1 MIFQLELS
9 TCIKFFTKFKKL
21 PNKTLNYS
29 FLIFNYKMFIPKLY
43 KSEDYNLMKEIIRE
57 NSFALLISSVDK
69 IRATHS
75 MMMLNEDN
83 PENIYIETHIS
94 RANPQAKTLTNGD
107 EVLCDFLGAHSY
119 ISSSWYDHINVS
131 TWNYEA
137 VQIYGKVELM
147 NHDELYQHLDKLT
160 SKYEKFQQCPMMVKD
175 MGKEFVEKEMKGA
188 FGLKIIPT
196 EIFIKQKLSQNRKED
211 DFENIILNLEKGDE
225 NGRQIAEKMKLL
237 KK

>member
-1 MIFQLELS
+1 
-9 TCIKFFTKFKKL
+9 
-21 PNKTLNYS
+21 
-29 FLIFNYKMFIPKLY
+29 MFIPKLY
-43 KSEDYNLMKEIIRE
+43 KSEDYNLIKEIIRE

-75 MMMLNEDN
+75 MMMLNEDD

-107 EVLCDFLGAHSY
+107 EVLCDFLGAHTY

-147 NHDELYQHLDKLT
+147 TQEELYDHLEKLT
-160 SKYEKFQQCPMMVKD
+160 YKYENFQQCPMMMKD

-188 FGLKIIPT
+188 FGLKIFPT
-196 EIFIKQKLSQNRKED
+196 EIFIKQKLSQNRKEN
-211 DFENIILNLEKGDE
+211 DFQSIISNLENGDE
-225 NGRQIAEKMKLL
+225 NGRQIATKMKQL
-237 KK
+237 KR

>member
-1 MIFQLELS
+1 
-9 TCIKFFTKFKKL
+9 
-21 PNKTLNYS
+21 
-29 FLIFNYKMFIPKLY
+29 MFIPKLY
-43 KSEDYNLMKEIIRE
+43 KSEDYNLMKEIIKE
-57 NSFALLISSVDK
+57 NAFALLISSVDK

-75 MMMLNEDN
+75 MMMLNEDD

-94 RANPQAKTLTNGD
+94 KANPQAKILKNGD
-107 EVLCDFLGAHSY
+107 EVLCDFLGAHTY

-147 NHDELYQHLDKLT
+147 DQEELYNHLKKLT
-160 SKYEKFQQCPMMVKD
+160 SKYEKPQKCPVMVED

-188 FGLKIIPT
+188 FGLKITPT
-196 EIFIKQKLSQNRKED
+196 EVFIKQKLSQNRKEA
-211 DFENIILNLEKGDE
+211 DFQNIISNLENSDD
-225 NGRQIAEKMKLL
+225 NGRKIAEKMKLI

>member
-1 MIFQLELS
+1 
-9 TCIKFFTKFKKL
+9 
-21 PNKTLNYS
+21 
-29 FLIFNYKMFIPKLY
+29 MFVPKLY
-43 KSEDYNLMKEIIRE
+43 RSEDMYLMREIIRE

-75 MMMLNEDN
+75 MMMLNESD
-83 PENIYIETHIS
+83 PENVYIETHIS
-94 RANPQAKTLTNGD
+94 RANPQAKSLKNGD
-107 EVLCDFLGAHSY
+107 EILCDFLGAHTY

-147 NHDELYQHLDKLT
+147 DHDELYAHLDKLT

-175 MGKEFVEKEMKGA
+175 MGNEFVEKEMKGA
-188 FGLKIIPT
+188 FGIKINPT
-196 EIFIKQKLSQNRKED
+196 EIFIKQKLSQNRKEA
-211 DFENIILNLEKGDE
+211 DFQNIISQLEQSDDNARKV
-225 NGRQIAEKMKLL
+225 AEKMKLI

>member
-1 MIFQLELS
+1 
-9 TCIKFFTKFKKL
+9 
-21 PNKTLNYS
+21 
-29 FLIFNYKMFIPKLY
+29 MFVPKLY
-43 KSEDYNLMKEIIRE
+43 KSDDKQLMKEIIRE
-57 NSFALLISSVDK
+57 NAFALLISSVDK

-75 MMMLNEDN
+75 MMMLNEDD
-83 PENIYIETHIS
+83 PENAYIETHIS
-94 RANPQAKTLTNGD
+94 RANPQAKILKNGD
-107 EVLCDFLGAHSY
+107 EVLCDFLGAHTY

-147 NHDELYQHLDKLT
+147 SNNELYIHLEKLT

-188 FGLKIIPT
+188 LGIKIIPT
-196 EIFIKQKLSQNRKED
+196 EIFIKQKLSQNRKEN
-211 DFENIILNLEKGDE
+211 DFQNIISHLEQADDNARK
-225 NGRQIAEKMKLL
+225 IAEKMKLI

>member
-1 MIFQLELS
+1 
-9 TCIKFFTKFKKL
+9 
-21 PNKTLNYS
+21 
-29 FLIFNYKMFIPKLY
+29 MFIPKLY
-43 KSEDYNLMKEIIRE
+43 RSEDFNVMKAIISE

-83 PENIYIETHIS
+83 PENSYIETHIS
-94 RANPQAKTLTNGD
+94 RANPQAKILKNGD
-107 EVLCDFLGAHSY
+107 EVLCDFLGAHAY
-119 ISSSWYDHINVS
+119 ISSSWYDHVNVS

-137 VQIYGKVELM
+137 VQIRGKVELM
-147 NHDELYQHLDKLT
+147 DHDELYAHLDKLT

-188 FGLKIIPT
+188 FGIKIIPT
-196 EIFIKQKLSQNRKED
+196 EIFIKQKLSQNRKES
-211 DFENIILNLEKGDE
+211 DFDNIISQLETSDDNARK
-225 NGRQIAEKMKLL
+225 IAGKMKLI

>member
-1 MIFQLELS
+1 
-9 TCIKFFTKFKKL
+9 
-21 PNKTLNYS
+21 
-29 FLIFNYKMFIPKLY
+29 MFIPKLY

-57 NSFALLISSVDK
+57 NSFALLISSLDK

-75 MMMLNEDN
+75 MMMLNEDD

-107 EVLCDFLGAHSY
+107 EVLCDFLGAHTY

-137 VQIYGKVELM
+137 VQIYGKIELM

-160 SKYEKFQQCPMMVKD
+160 SKYEKSQQCPMMVKD

-211 DFENIILNLEKGDE
+211 DFENIILNLEKSDE
-225 NGRQIAEKMKLL
+225 NGRQIAKKMKLL

>member
-1 MIFQLELS
+1 
-9 TCIKFFTKFKKL
+9 
-21 PNKTLNYS
+21 
-29 FLIFNYKMFIPKLY
+29 MFVPKLY
-43 KSEDYNLMKEIIRE
+43 KSEDVHVMREIISE

-75 MMMLNEDN
+75 MMMMNEND
-83 PENIYIETHIS
+83 PENVYIETHIS
-94 RANPQAKTLTNGD
+94 RANPQAKILKNGD
-107 EVLCDFLGAHSY
+107 EVLCDFLGAHTY

-147 NHDELYQHLDKLT
+147 THEDLYIHLEKLT
-160 SKYEKFQQCPMMVKD
+160 SKYENFQQCPKMVKD

-188 FGLKIIPT
+188 FGIKIIPT
-196 EIFIKQKLSQNRKED
+196 EIFIKQKLSQNRKEN
-211 DFENIILNLEKGDE
+211 DFQNIISQLEHSDDNARK
-225 NGRQIAEKMKLL
+225 IAEKMKLI

>member
-1 MIFQLELS
+1 
-9 TCIKFFTKFKKL
+9 
-21 PNKTLNYS
+21 
-29 FLIFNYKMFIPKLY
+29 MFVPKLY
-43 KSEDYNLMKEIIRE
+43 RSEDAHLMREIIME
-57 NSFALLISSVDK
+57 NAFALLISSVEK

-75 MMMLNEDN
+75 MMILNEDD
-83 PENIYIETHIS
+83 PENAYLETHIS
-94 RANPQAKTLTNGD
+94 RANPQAKILKNGD
-107 EVLCDFLGAHSY
+107 EVLCDFLGAHTY

-147 NHDELYQHLDKLT
+147 SHDELYTHLEKLT

-196 EIFIKQKLSQNRKED
+196 EIFIKQKLSQNRKES
-211 DFENIILNLEKGDE
+211 DFLSIISHLEQSDE
-225 NGRQIAEKMKLL
+225 NAKKIAEKMKFI

>member
-1 MIFQLELS
+1 
-9 TCIKFFTKFKKL
+9 
-21 PNKTLNYS
+21 
-29 FLIFNYKMFIPKLY
+29 MFIPKLY

-75 MMMLNEDN
+75 MMTLNEDD

-107 EVLCDFLGAHSY
+107 EVLCDFLGAHTY

-137 VQIYGKVELM
+137 VQIYGKIELM

-160 SKYEKFQQCPMMVKD
+160 SKYESFQQCPMMVKD
-175 MGKEFVEKEMKGA
+175 MGKEFVEQEMKGA

-225 NGRQIAEKMKLL
+225 NGRQIAKKMKLL

>member
-1 MIFQLELS
+1 
-9 TCIKFFTKFKKL
+9 
-21 PNKTLNYS
+21 
-29 FLIFNYKMFIPKLY
+29 MFIPKLY
-43 KSEDYNLMKEIIRE
+43 KSDDYNLMKEIIRE

-75 MMMLNEDN
+75 MMMLNEED
-83 PENIYIETHIS
+83 PESIYIETHIS

-107 EVLCDFLGAHSY
+107 EVLCDFLGAHTY

-147 NHDELYQHLDKLT
+147 NHEELYQHLDKLT

-175 MGKEFVEKEMKGA
+175 MGKDFVEKEMRGA

-196 EIFIKQKLSQNRKED
+196 EILLNKNCLKTERKTISKIS
-211 DFENIILNLEKGDE
+211 FQILKKVMETE
-225 NGRQIAEKMKLL
+225 SKLL

>member
-1 MIFQLELS
+1 
-9 TCIKFFTKFKKL
+9 
-21 PNKTLNYS
+21 
-29 FLIFNYKMFIPKLY
+29 MFIPKLY

-69 IRATHS
+69 ICATHS
-75 MMMLNEDN
+75 MMMLNEDD

-107 EVLCDFLGAHSY
+107 EVLCDFLGAHTY

-160 SKYEKFQQCPMMVKD
+160 SKYESFQQCPMMVKD

-188 FGLKIIPT
+188 FGLKIFPT

-225 NGRQIAEKMKLL
+225 NGRQIAAKMKLL

>member
-1 MIFQLELS
+1 
-9 TCIKFFTKFKKL
+9 
-21 PNKTLNYS
+21 
-29 FLIFNYKMFIPKLY
+29 MFIPKLY

-75 MMMLNEDN
+75 MMMLNEDD

-107 EVLCDFLGAHSY
+107 EVLCDFLGAHTY

-211 DFENIILNLEKGDE
+211 DFENIILNLENGDE
-225 NGRQIAEKMKLL
+225 NGRQVAAKMKQL